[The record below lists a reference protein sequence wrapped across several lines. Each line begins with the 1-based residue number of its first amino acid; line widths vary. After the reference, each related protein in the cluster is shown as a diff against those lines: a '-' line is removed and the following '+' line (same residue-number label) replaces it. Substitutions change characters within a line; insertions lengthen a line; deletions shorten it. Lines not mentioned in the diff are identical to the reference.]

1 MALQLSG
8 ISVAMGF
15 ALKGA
20 TSLDVREILDTLSD
34 RDALVTSGI
43 CPEGLRVY
51 VKETKKLYLY
61 NGASWTVVGAG
72 DLMQGATSEKDGVA
86 GLVPAPKK
94 ENVNMFLRGDGTWA
108 MPTIEGGGI
117 GSLEDLGITATAE
130 ELNYMSGVT
139 SSVQTQINSLS
150 TDKVDVDRT
159 WGGETTAL
167 PSFE

>member
-15 ALKGA
+15 ALKGPI
-20 TSLDVREILDTLSD
+20 SLDVREILGTIED
-34 RDALVTSGI
+34 RDALVTSGM

-72 DLMQGATSEKDGVA
+72 DLMQGATSEQDGVA

-108 MPTIEGGGI
+108 MPTVEGGGI

-139 SSVQTQINSLS
+139 SSVQTQINTLS

-159 WGGETTAL
+159 WGGESTPL

>member
-15 ALKGA
+15 ALK
-20 TSLDVREILDTLSD
+20 SQSPLDVREILDTIAD
-34 RDALVTSGI
+34 RDELVTKQW
-43 CPEGLRVY
+43 CPEGFRVY

-61 NGASWTVVGAG
+61 NGVSWTVVGAG

-94 ENVNMFLRGDGTWA
+94 ENVNMFLRGAGTWA
-108 MPTIEGGGI
+108 MPTVEGGGI

-130 ELNYMSGVT
+130 ELNYMSGGT
-139 SSVQTQINSLS
+139 SSVQTQITSLS

>member
-20 TSLDVREILDTLSD
+20 TPLDVREILDTLSD
-34 RDALVTSGI
+34 RDELVTSGI

-108 MPTIEGGGI
+108 MPTVEGGGI

>member
-1 MALQLSG
+1 MLKEIRYKGVSLTPSDYECTDGELMYSDG
-8 ISVAMGF
+8 I
-15 ALKGA
+15 
-20 TSLDVREILDTLSD
+20 
-34 RDALVTSGI
+34 
-43 CPEGLRVY
+43 
-51 VKETKKLYLY
+51 
-61 NGASWTVVGAG
+61 
-72 DLMQGATSEKDGVA
+72 
-86 GLVPAPKK
+86 
-94 ENVNMFLRGDGTWA
+94 
-108 MPTIEGGGI
+108 TIEGGGI